1 MRQKKVYCGEL
12 GDGTLSQKLP
22 ELIKEARDN
31 QESFYVLWNGFLLY
45 IDQYSTV
52 QECIDDYNE
61 QVKRDGFYAG
71 FKNGEYIKTDD
82 LGKKIA
88 KIFAS
93 L

>member
-1 MRQKKVYCGEL
+1 MEW
-12 GDGTLSQKLP
+12 
-22 ELIKEARDN
+22 I
-31 QESFYVLWNGFLLY
+31 LLY

-71 FKNGEYIKTDD
+71 FKNGDYIKTDD

-88 KIFAS
+88 KIFAI